1 MPRKCKTSGH
11 HANTKASLKNH
22 HSLRLIA
29 LASLG
34 ALCAAGPALAQE
46 QGSYLGL
53 GIGQSSAKLNDAAMA
68 ASVLGSGF
76 GITALERD
84 RRDTGYKL
92 FGGWQFNRYLA
103 LEAGYFRLGEFSS
116 VASTLPTGSLDT
128 HIKMQGVNLDLVA
141 TLPITDSLSALG
153 RIGGTYAR
161 NRADFVGSGAA
172 AAINHEQRARGS
184 NAKYGAGLQYAFS
197 PSLLVRGEVERY
209 RMNDTTGGHGNVD
222 LVSVSLVFP
231 LGRSSN
237 YSVPRAAA
245 PQPVY
250 VAQAP
255 APAPVLAPAPVVM
268 APMVVMPPP
277 PPPVKRVSF
286 SAESLFGFDRSTV
299 RPEGQ
304 AALDNF
310 SRELAG
316 SSYQVINVE
325 GHTDRLGSEAYNQH
339 LSEQRAEAVKRY
351 LVDSGK
357 LEASKIAAVGRSESQ
372 PLTKPE
378 DCKGSKQTAALI
390 ACLQPD
396 RRVDIEVVGTR

>member
-1 MPRKCKTSGH
+1 MKNQHPL
-11 HANTKASLKNH
+11 SL
-22 HSLRLIA
+22 LA

-34 ALCAAGPALAQE
+34 SLFASGPAFAQQ

-68 ASVLGSGF
+68 SSVLGSGF

-116 VASTLPTGSLDT
+116 VATTVPAGSLDT
-128 HIKMQGVNLDLVA
+128 HIKLQGVNLDLVA

-172 AAINHEQRARGS
+172 AAINHEQRTRGS

-231 LGRSSN
+231 LDRTSN
-237 YSVPRAAA
+237 YSAPRAAA
-245 PQPVY
+245 PPPVY

-255 APAPVLAPAPVVM
+255 APVLAPVVM
-268 APMVVMPPP
+268 APMVAMPPP

-357 LEASKIAAVGRSESQ
+357 LEASKIAAVGKSESQ

-378 DCKGSKQTAALI
+378 DCKGSKPSAALI

-396 RRVDIEVVGTR
+396 RRVEIEVVGTR

>member
-1 MPRKCKTSGH
+1 M
-11 HANTKASLKNH
+11 SL
-22 HSLRLIA
+22 LA

-34 ALCAAGPALAQE
+34 ALLASGPALAQE
-46 QGSYLGL
+46 QGSYVGL
-53 GIGQSSAKLNDAAMA
+53 GVGQSSAKLNDAAMA
-68 ASVLGSGF
+68 SSVLGSGF
-76 GITALERD
+76 GISALERD

-116 VASTLPTGSLDT
+116 VASTVPSGGLNT

-153 RIGGTYAR
+153 RVGGTYAR
-161 NRADFVGSGAA
+161 NRAEFVGSGAA
-172 AAINHEQRARGS
+172 SGINHEQRARGS

-197 PSLLVRGEVERY
+197 PSFLVRGEVERY

-237 YSVPRAAA
+237 YSAPRAAA

-255 APAPVLAPAPVVM
+255 APAPAPAPVLAPAPMVM
-268 APMVVMPPP
+268 APMAPPP
-277 PPPVKRVSF
+277 PPPPAVKRVSF
-286 SAESLFGFDRSTV
+286 TAESLFGFDRSTV

-310 SRELAG
+310 SRELTG

-325 GHTDRLGSEAYNQH
+325 GHTDRLGTEAYNQH

-351 LVDSGK
+351 LVDGGK
-357 LEASKIAAVGRSESQ
+357 LDGSKIAAVGKGESQ

-378 DCKGSKQTAALI
+378 DCKGNKQSAALI

-396 RRVDIEVVGTR
+396 RRVEIEVVGTR